1 MPLRKRAFKSPSDE
15 YNRVLDVVTK
25 YAIHNPHSAWSC
37 KKVRLQTPNL
47 QIQIHKKERKT
58 DNQAGTAMSDITTP
72 VASST
77 KSNIALLYGSALAN
91 DLIEL
96 PKVVLKPKEK
106 LGASLKGWISGANS
120 SWARKGGWIIFI
132 NSRNIPSFAWRRV
145 DGRSIG
151 GFGED
156 QESC

>member
-1 MPLRKRAFKSPSDE
+1 
-15 YNRVLDVVTK
+15 
-25 YAIHNPHSAWSC
+25 
-37 KKVRLQTPNL
+37 
-47 QIQIHKKERKT
+47 
-58 DNQAGTAMSDITTP
+58 MSDITTP

>member
-1 MPLRKRAFKSPSDE
+1 
-15 YNRVLDVVTK
+15 
-25 YAIHNPHSAWSC
+25 
-37 KKVRLQTPNL
+37 
-47 QIQIHKKERKT
+47 
-58 DNQAGTAMSDITTP
+58 MSDITTP
-72 VASST
+72 VGSTT

-96 PKVVLKPKEK
+96 PKVVLKPEEK

-132 NSRNIPSFAWRRV
+132 NSTSFPFSLRAST

-151 GFGED
+151 GFRED

>member
-1 MPLRKRAFKSPSDE
+1 
-15 YNRVLDVVTK
+15 
-25 YAIHNPHSAWSC
+25 
-37 KKVRLQTPNL
+37 
-47 QIQIHKKERKT
+47 
-58 DNQAGTAMSDITTP
+58 MSDITTP
-72 VASST
+72 VASTT

-96 PKVVLKPKEK
+96 PKVVLKPEEK

-132 NSRNIPSFAWRRV
+132 NSTDTPLCPWSRA

-151 GFGED
+151 GFRKD